1 MPTLQDRPAGVDHYL
16 LPHGVSTL
24 SSHAALPPTREDVS
38 FPKAKLFQRMH
49 PTLPLQGT
57 GVPKTEASACQGFQ
71 PALFLYLLIVPCLVH
86 PSPSPWVSKNAH
98 SSFPTSVL
106 QRAPSRNLRTH
117 STVFLPPSLP
127 SYASYLVWKD
137 LGGGFKWRLALPL
150 GLYAFQLPIS
160 WVVLMLF
167 LEAANPGLVRLREL
181 STGGNVGGGEPTSL
195 EADS

>member
-1 MPTLQDRPAGVDHYL
+1 
-16 LPHGVSTL
+16 
-24 SSHAALPPTREDVS
+24 
-38 FPKAKLFQRMH
+38 MH

-167 LEAANPGLVRLREL
+167 LEAANPGLALLTLLLLYGLVVSMVLVWHPINKLAALLLLPYLAWLTVTAVLTYRLWRDSL
-181 STGGNVGGGEPTSL
+181 CLMAQPQPTGEKGS
-195 EADS
+195 